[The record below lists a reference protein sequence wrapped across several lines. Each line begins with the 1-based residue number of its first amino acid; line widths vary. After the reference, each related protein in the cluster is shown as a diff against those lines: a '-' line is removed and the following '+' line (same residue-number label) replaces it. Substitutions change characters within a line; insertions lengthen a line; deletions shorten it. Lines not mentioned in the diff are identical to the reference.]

1 MRTDTEFPGTVLDES
16 SPSAGDR
23 FKYAGMELDAAT
35 GLDYDRAR
43 WYDPSSGRFINSDP
57 LGLAAGD
64 ANTLRYAKKNN
75 PSNMFDKFGLFGET
89 FYPGWYINYLNN
101 PPSDGSIQEKIR
113 RIADKTEIWD
123 FAPESCE
130 RWVFAFEKNLR
141 NFSDPRVKEH
151 GIGWEPSN
159 AIGGGHAVY
168 NFTFE

>member
-64 ANTLRYAKKNN
+64 ANTLRYAKKKQ
-75 PSNMFDKFGLFGET
+75 SFK
-89 FYPGWYINYLNN
+89 YV
-101 PPSDGSIQEKIR
+101 R
-113 RIADKTEIWD
+113 
-123 FAPESCE
+123 
-130 RWVFAFEKNLR
+130 
-141 NFSDPRVKEH
+141 
-151 GIGWEPSN
+151 
-159 AIGGGHAVY
+159 
-168 NFTFE
+168 